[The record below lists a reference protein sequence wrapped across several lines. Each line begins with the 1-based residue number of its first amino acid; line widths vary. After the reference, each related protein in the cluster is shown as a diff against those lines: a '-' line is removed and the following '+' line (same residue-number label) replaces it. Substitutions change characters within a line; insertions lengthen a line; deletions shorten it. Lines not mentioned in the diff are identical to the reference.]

1 MVKGRILKSCRCS
14 IPPKIGGKTSGR
26 ANKQTCGKTS
36 GATNKKWQN
45 QRAAQKLW
53 QNQWTKNTSD
63 KTSGPQKTRRQ
74 HQWAEQIQW
83 ATKTSGNTSGHKTKV
98 ARPERSK
105 PTSGKTSEGQ
115 NLPAICV
122 FGAIDYRT
130 IDCRATYK
138 YKIVILHITRIPYHK
153 SCHCAIIDC

>member
-1 MVKGRILKSCRCS
+1 MVKGRIIKSCRCS
-14 IPPKIGGKTSGR
+14 IFPKIGGKTRGW

-45 QRAAQKLW
+45 QRATQNLW
-53 QNQWTKNTSD
+53 PNQLTKNTSD

-74 HQWAEQIQW
+74 HQWAQQIQW

-98 ARPERSK
+98 ARPARSK

-115 NLPAICV
+115 NLPAVCV
-122 FGAIDYRT
+122 FGTIDYPT
-130 IDCRATYK
+130 IELNINIK
-138 YKIVILHITRIPYHK
+138 L
-153 SCHCAIIDC
+153 